1 MNAFIPNLTRST
13 LIGIPKLN
21 RSTLKGIPILKL
33 STIINR
39 RMGVFAL
46 ILSLAASTIHGQQ
59 GVIEGRVFNAKN
71 NEPVEFAT
79 IAIFGTSI
87 GSISDL
93 DGKFLFTGL
102 EPGFVELRVSS
113 VGFETYIS
121 EKVQVTNAKKV
132 FIEIPM
138 EEANVELDE
147 VVVKAS
153 PFRRI
158 QESPVS
164 LQRISL
170 EEIEKSPG
178 GNRDISKVIQSF
190 PGVAST
196 PAQRNDVIVRGGGP
210 AENTFYL
217 DGIEIPNINHF
228 ATQGASGGPVGIIN
242 ADFLR
247 EVNLYT
253 GAFPANRGD
262 ALSSVIELRQV
273 DGNQE
278 KLNFRGAVGASDL
291 ALTLN
296 GPIGENTS
304 YILSYRRSYLQFLFR
319 ALELP
324 FLPKYNDYQLK
335 VRTKINDK
343 NEITLISIGSYDNN
357 NLNLDANETEE
368 QRFILGYLPESF
380 QWSYAIGTVY
390 KHFREKGFDTWVL
403 SRNYLHNESIKFQ
416 DNIPEERFRTLDY
429 NSDEI
434 ENKFRYEHSSSYGN
448 GLKVNYGVNFEYA
461 KFYAGL
467 FNRAFILDRPVT
479 FNSESAFELFKWG
492 TFGQVSK
499 DLLKDRL
506 VLSLGLRTDANN
518 YNDNMTNLLNQLSP
532 RFSASYQLST
542 DWYLNF
548 NTGRFY
554 QVPPYTT
561 MGYQDEEGI
570 LVNRDLTYIR
580 ADHVVAG
587 VEWLPGVESKMS
599 IEGFYK
605 KYDNYPFSLIDSI
618 SLASKGADFGL
629 FGNEPV
635 ASVAEGRSY
644 GAEFLYRNRDLFGVN
659 LTVSY
664 TLVRSETL
672 PRKESLVSLGWIPT
686 TWDNIHLLNIYGFRQ
701 FKGNWQVGFKWRFV
715 GGQPYTPYD
724 LNKSSL
730 VQYWDVTRFPAQ
742 DFNQYNQLRFK
753 PFHQLDIRI
762 DKEWFLSRITIN
774 LYADVQ
780 NVYNFKTTG
789 TTFLVQELDQDGN
802 PVIENPSDPPALQ
815 RYRFRE
821 LSSAAGTVLPSV
833 GIIIEF

>member
-1 MNAFIPNLTRST
+1 MTAAT
-13 LIGIPKLN
+13 LQ
-21 RSTLKGIPILKL
+21 
-33 STIINR
+33 
-39 RMGVFAL
+39 A
-46 ILSLAASTIHGQQ
+46 QQ

-71 NEPVEFAT
+71 NQPVEFAT
-79 IAIFGTSI
+79 IAVFGTSI

-121 EKVQVTNAKKV
+121 EKIQVTNAKKV

-138 EEANVELDE
+138 EEANVQLEE

-158 QESPVS
+158 KESPVS

-210 AENTFYL
+210 SENTFYL

-253 GAFPANRGD
+253 GAFPASRGD

-304 YILSYRRSYLQFLFR
+304 YILSYRRSYLQFLFQL
-319 ALELP
+319 LELP

-335 VRTKINDK
+335 VRSRINDK
-343 NEITLISIGSYDNN
+343 NEITLVSIGSYDNN

-380 QWSYAIGTVY
+380 QWSYAIGMVY

-403 SRNYLHNESIKFQ
+403 SRNYLHNESVKYKDNKDSIKL
-416 DNIPEERFRTLDY
+416 LDY
-429 NSDEI
+429 DSDEI
-434 ENKFRYEHSSSYGN
+434 ENKFRYEHTSSYRN
-448 GLKVNYGVNFEYA
+448 GLKVNYGANFEYA
-461 KFYAGL
+461 KYYAGV
-467 FNRAFILDRPVT
+467 FNQTFILDRPVT
-479 FNSESAFELFKWG
+479 FDVESAFDLFKWG
-492 TFGQVSK
+492 AFGQVSK
-499 DLLKDRL
+499 EMLKDRL
-506 VLSLGLRTDANN
+506 VLSLGLRADANN

-532 RFSASYQLST
+532 RFSASLQLST

-561 MGYQDEEGI
+561 MGYKNEEGI
-570 LVNRDLTYIR
+570 MLNKTEDLTYIR
-580 ADHVVAG
+580 SDHVVAG
-587 VEWLPGVESKMS
+587 LEWLPGEESKMS

-635 ASVAEGRSY
+635 ASVAEGRAY
-644 GAEFLYRNRDLFGVN
+644 GAEFLYRNRDLFGIN
-659 LTVSY
+659 MTVSY

-672 PRKESLVSLGWIPT
+672 PRKASLVPLGWIPT

-724 LNKSSL
+724 LNRSSL
-730 VQYWDVTRFPAQ
+730 VQYWDVTRFPAF
-742 DFNQYNQLRFK
+742 DFNQYNQLRFQ
-753 PFHQLDIRI
+753 PFHQLDLRV

-780 NVYNFKTTG
+780 NVYNFKTTS
-789 TTFLVQELDQDGN
+789 TTFLVQELDTEGN
-802 PVIENPSDPPALQ
+802 PVIENPSDPPSQQ
-815 RYRFRE
+815 RYRLRE
-821 LSSAAGTVLPSV
+821 ITSAAGTVLPTV